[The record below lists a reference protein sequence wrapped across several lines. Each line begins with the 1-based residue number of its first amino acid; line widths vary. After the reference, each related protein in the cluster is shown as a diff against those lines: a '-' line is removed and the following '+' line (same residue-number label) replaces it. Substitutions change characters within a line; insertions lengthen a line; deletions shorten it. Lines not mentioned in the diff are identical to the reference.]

1 MKTVVNAS
9 IGGRSFSVDSDAYDR
24 LNLYLSHF
32 REKLGVNA
40 GQSKEIMDEL
50 EGRIAEHFFE
60 EVGDSRK
67 VVSLPLVEK
76 VIRQLGMPDGSDEQ
90 EPKTKEETYSS
101 REKEY
106 DYEQPRR
113 RRALFRDPDN
123 RVFGGVCAGVAAYF
137 DLDLTLVRVITFCVI
152 AFGGVGFCLYLIL
165 WLCVPKAVTAAEKC
179 MMHGEEPT
187 AENMAKYSYYR
198 K

>member
-24 LNLYLSHF
+24 LNVYLSHF

-50 EGRIAEHFFE
+50 EGRIAELFFE
-60 EVGDSRK
+60 EVGDGRK
-67 VVSLPLVEK
+67 VVSLPLVER
-76 VIRQLGMPDGSDEQ
+76 VISQLGMPDGSDEQ
-90 EPKTKEETYSS
+90 DSETKKETYSS
-101 REKEY
+101 KERDY
-106 DYEQPRR
+106 SYEQPKRKR
-113 RRALFRDPDN
+113 SLFRDPDN
-123 RVFGGVCAGVAAYF
+123 RVFGGVCAGIASYF

-152 AFGGVGFCLYLIL
+152 AFGGVGFWLYLIL
-165 WLCVPKAVTAAEKC
+165 WLCVPKATSAAEKC

-187 AENMAKYSYYR
+187 AENMAKYSYYKR
-198 K
+198 

>member
-50 EGRIAEHFFE
+50 EGRIADLFFE

-76 VIRQLGMPDGSDEQ
+76 VIRQLGMPDGSGANASTIGQ
-90 EPKTKEETYSS
+90 RT
-101 REKEY
+101 
-106 DYEQPRR
+106 
-113 RRALFRDPDN
+113 
-123 RVFGGVCAGVAAYF
+123 V
-137 DLDLTLVRVITFCVI
+137 
-152 AFGGVGFCLYLIL
+152 
-165 WLCVPKAVTAAEKC
+165 
-179 MMHGEEPT
+179 
-187 AENMAKYSYYR
+187 
-198 K
+198 

>member
-50 EGRIAEHFFE
+50 EGRIAELFFE

-90 EPKTKEETYSS
+90 EAV
-101 REKEY
+101 
-106 DYEQPRR
+106 DGLI
-113 RRALFRDPDN
+113 ALVDS
-123 RVFGGVCAGVAAYF
+123 
-137 DLDLTLVRVITFCVI
+137 
-152 AFGGVGFCLYLIL
+152 GF
-165 WLCVPKAVTAAEKC
+165 AD
-179 MMHGEEPT
+179 
-187 AENMAKYSYYR
+187 
-198 K
+198 